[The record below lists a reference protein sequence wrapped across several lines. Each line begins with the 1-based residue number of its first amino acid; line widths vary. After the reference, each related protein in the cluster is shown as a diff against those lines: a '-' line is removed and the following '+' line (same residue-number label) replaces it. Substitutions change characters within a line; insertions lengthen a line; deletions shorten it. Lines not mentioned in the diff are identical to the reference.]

1 MSPPIFNALYLI
13 KVFGALLVV
22 ACHYAGHY
30 YQFSFYSNGTG
41 CFFIVAGYYALNW
54 ERSRGLHYLA
64 KRLVRLYP
72 AYLVA
77 VIAYL
82 LTQWPPLSSWPGLLF
97 HHLTFL
103 LTVPDK
109 ATAFALN
116 PPFWSLP
123 VFFTFFALVAL
134 LPRLTPRAWQ
144 VVALMGVAV
153 ATLHTPLIEWRDG
166 YIELW
171 VFPLHL
177 FAFWLGGVIGQ
188 LAHRRE
194 VEASHAFTWLALA
207 LMAVIIAS
215 GFFYQTFLELTFE
228 LSGFYFRGV
237 MVLLFGLLFWAVLHS
252 RLITRSSRPL
262 AFLGTISF
270 GVYLF
275 HNLPPL
281 WLDPL
286 IDGAWALPIAF
297 LLSVLLAWGSWAL
310 VEAPLLRFLKPRL
323 ARWKGEPRS

>member
-1 MSPPIFNALYLI
+1 MSPSLFNALHLT

-54 ERSRGLHYLA
+54 EHSRGLHYLV
-64 KRLVRLYP
+64 KRLLRLYP

-77 VIAYL
+77 VVAYL
-82 LTQWPPLSSWPGLLF
+82 LTQWPPVSSWPALLF

-109 ATAFALN
+109 ATVFALN
-116 PPFWSLP
+116 PPFWSMP
-123 VFFTFFALVAL
+123 VFFTFFTLVAF
-134 LPRLTPRAWQ
+134 LPRVTPRAWQ
-144 VVALMGVAV
+144 VGALLLVAV
-153 ATLHTPLIEWRDG
+153 ATLKTPLIEWHDG

-177 FAFWLGGVIGQ
+177 FAFWLGGLIGHV
-188 LAHRRE
+188 AHRRE
-194 VEASHAFTWLALA
+194 IKPSKTYSWLTLA
-207 LMAVIIAS
+207 LMGVIIAC
-215 GFFYQTFLELTFE
+215 GFFYQTFLELTSEF
-228 LSGFYFRGV
+228 SGFYFRGV
-237 MVLLFGLLFWAVLHS
+237 MVLLFGLLFWVVLHS
-252 RLITRSSRPL
+252 HLTVRSSRPL

-275 HNLPPL
+275 HNLPPM
-281 WLDPL
+281 WLDPVVSGVGGMAAAL
-286 IDGAWALPIAF
+286 I
-297 LLSVLLAWGSWAL
+297 LSILLAWGSWVL
-310 VEAPLLRFLKPRL
+310 VEAPLLRFCKPRL
-323 ARWKGEPRS
+323 ARWMSAPY